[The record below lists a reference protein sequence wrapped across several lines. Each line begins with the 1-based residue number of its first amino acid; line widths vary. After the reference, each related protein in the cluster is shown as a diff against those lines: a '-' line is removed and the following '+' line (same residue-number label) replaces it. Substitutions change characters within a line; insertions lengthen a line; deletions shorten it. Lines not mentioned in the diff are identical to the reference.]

1 MTFPAELSFKRD
13 ITLSPTT
20 RRVYDYLTTT
30 LDFREPRRVKTQI
43 ECERVGT
50 NRERFGDALT
60 ALVEAGY
67 LVEHERDTFNVR
79 VFTLAWSI
87 GTPESKQ
94 ADGGVVG
101 DLGHPQPP
109 STP

>member
-13 ITLSPTT
+13 RELTPTA

-30 LDFREPRRVKTQI
+30 LDFTQPRRVKGQI
-43 ECERVGT
+43 ECTAVGT
-50 NRERFGDALT
+50 DRETFRLALN

-79 VFTLAWSI
+79 VFTLAWSLPI
-87 GTPESKQ
+87 EPDAAQK
-94 ADGGVVG
+94 
-101 DLGHPQPP
+101 
-109 STP
+109 